1 MEPHDF
7 ELGSQKVGEE
17 GVRRRR
23 GRRRRRRRRMDI
35 LLREKEENKEGE
47 GEEGE
52 VVDED
57 PAESWERT
65 NS

>member
-1 MEPHDF
+1 
-7 ELGSQKVGEE
+7 
-17 GVRRRR
+17 
-23 GRRRRRRRRMDI
+23 MDI
-35 LLREKEENKEGE
+35 LLREKEENKERE